1 MVLVTSWE
9 RQEQEKPSKTSSF
22 RSRVIKTFIPRINES
37 IKEAVKSSRD
47 LYTDTESG
55 PYLQRMVENIR
66 FSALDFESEL
76 LGISFC
82 SCRKIIDDRCFKWI
96 PNVNKNPSPR
106 FMRASILPKNV
117 KPFVKPLLKKQSL
130 CSDDFKNFRPI
141 SKLSFLSKVVAKLN
155 VLLSSSSII

>member
-37 IKEAVKSSRD
+37 MKEAVKSSRD

-55 PYLQRMVENIR
+55 PQ
-66 FSALDFESEL
+66 SLDFESEL
-76 LGISFC
+76 LGISVC

-96 PNVNKNPSPR
+96 PNVNKNPFPR

-117 KPFVKPLLKKQSL
+117 KPFVKPPLKKQSL

-141 SKLSFLSKVVAKLN
+141 SNLSFLSKVVAKLN